1 MQRAFK
7 GWLMD
12 GRKTGSGV
20 GVLLF
25 DGEKILNQPNFAEM
39 DPKLFDLFAP
49 SPDSLDLYL
58 SLEEKLQEAV
68 PGVEFRVQKTQ
79 VSFYLGHM
87 FGCASLLPVVPK
99 ARRPQPYLTVTF
111 GLREPWTI
119 PGFPGGWSPAPA
131 GGPTTWWWGRPRSW
145 TGSCLLGCGR
155 RRKK

>member
-1 MQRAFK
+1 
-7 GWLMD
+7 
-12 GRKTGSGV
+12 
-20 GVLLF
+20 
-25 DGEKILNQPNFAEM
+25 M

-79 VSFYLGHM
+79 VSFYLGRM

-111 GLREPWTI
+111 GLGEPLDHPRVAGRVEPRPGRWTHHVVVGT
-119 PGFPGGWSPAPA
+119 PQELDGELLAWLPAA
-131 GGPTTWWWGRPRSW
+131 AEEVKR
-145 TGSCLLGCGR
+145 
-155 RRKK
+155 